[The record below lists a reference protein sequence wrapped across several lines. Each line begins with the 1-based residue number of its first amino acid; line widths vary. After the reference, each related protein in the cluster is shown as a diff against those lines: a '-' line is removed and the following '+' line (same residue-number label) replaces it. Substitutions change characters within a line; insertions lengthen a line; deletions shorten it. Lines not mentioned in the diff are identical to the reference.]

1 MRHRSRSS
9 SRNIIWPFSLM
20 TGTSHRSER
29 NRKIIISPNGISL
42 RVSLWKLKSFI
53 YTDLPVICFWFTTL
67 YNLRSFFHDLFHM
80 GSYLMPL
87 FLINQFFFQ
96 RLRNGYFICQI
107 KLEISYYIRLKPVF
121 FWLSCKYIL
130 TTVSLNPWNIL
141 SLRDCSFYKL
151 IISHFREQTSH
162 VLQNKCFLFIC
173 IRSCSVAIIISK
185 EWVLSASRPTVYKII
200 YFRLLFPW
208 IYPPFY

>member
-1 MRHRSRSS
+1 MKHRSRSS
-9 SRNIIWPFSLM
+9 SRNIIWPSSLM
-20 TGTSHRSER
+20 TGTSHRSVR

-67 YNLRSFFHDLFHM
+67 YNLRSFFHDMFHM

-121 FWLSCKYIL
+121 FWLNCIYIL

-141 SLRDCSFYKL
+141 PLRDCSFYKL

-162 VLQNKCFLFIC
+162 VP
-173 IRSCSVAIIISK
+173 SK
-185 EWVLSASRPTVYKII
+185 QVFFVHLSPLMFSRDY
-200 YFRLLFPW
+200 YFKRMSP
-208 IYPPFY
+208 YCR

>member
-87 FLINQFFFQ
+87 FLINQFFLQ

-107 KLEISYYIRLKPVF
+107 KLEISYYIRLKPVYIF
-121 FWLSCKYIL
+121 FLLEIVRFTNWSYL
-130 TTVSLNPWNIL
+130 T
-141 SLRDCSFYKL
+141 Y
-151 IISHFREQTSH
+151 
-162 VLQNKCFLFIC
+162 LQNKCFLFIC

-185 EWVLSASRPTVYKII
+185 EWVLIASRPTVYKMI

>member
-1 MRHRSRSS
+1 
-9 SRNIIWPFSLM
+9 M
-20 TGTSHRSER
+20 TGTSHRSVR

-53 YTDLPVICFWFTTL
+53 YTDLPVICFWFTKL

-107 KLEISYYIRLKPVF
+107 KLEISYYIGLKPVYIF
-121 FWLSCKYIL
+121 FLLEIVRFTNWSY
-130 TTVSLNPWNIL
+130 
-141 SLRDCSFYKL
+141 L
-151 IISHFREQTSH
+151 ISENRHRTY
-162 VLQNKCFLFIC
+162 LQNKCFLFIC

-185 EWVLSASRPTVYKII
+185 ELVLIASRPTVYKII

>member
-1 MRHRSRSS
+1 
-9 SRNIIWPFSLM
+9 M

>member
-121 FWLSCKYIL
+121 FWLNCKYIL

-162 VLQNKCFLFIC
+162 VPSKQVFF
-173 IRSCSVAIIISK
+173 CSFV
-185 EWVLSASRPTVYKII
+185 SAHVQS
-200 YFRLLFPW
+200 RLLFQKNESLLPVDLLF
-208 IYPPFY
+208 IR

>member
-200 YFRLLFPW
+200 YFRLLSPW